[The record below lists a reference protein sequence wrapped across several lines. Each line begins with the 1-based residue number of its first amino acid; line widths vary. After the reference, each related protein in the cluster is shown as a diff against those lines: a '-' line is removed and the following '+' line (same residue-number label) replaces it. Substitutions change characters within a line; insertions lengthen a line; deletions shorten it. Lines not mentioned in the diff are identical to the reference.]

1 MDIKIEKVTKE
12 TLSFVKNALKKGFEI
27 HPQYIS
33 RLPVDET
40 YIVRDGD
47 ILMGVTV
54 HPEVEKGKP
63 VSTGWTSVH
72 PDYRQQGIYTALMDF
87 KIAVLKSSGASEIIT
102 KVPYSHIM
110 NHLIEKYGFVVIGV
124 CELSPKWG
132 SNLKETN
139 ILKLTL

>member
-12 TLSFVKNALKKGFEI
+12 TLSFVKRALKDGFEI
-27 HPQYIS
+27 HPQYIP

-47 ILMGVTV
+47 VLMGVTV
-54 HPEVEKGKP
+54 HPEVKKGAP

-72 PDYRQQGIYTALMDF
+72 PDYRQQGIYAALMDF
-87 KIAVLKSSGASEIIT
+87 KIAVLKESGASEIIT
-102 KVPYSHIM
+102 KVLYSHIM
-110 NHLIEKYGFVVIGV
+110 KHLIEKHGFVATGV